1 MSRKPR
7 QKSQTGLYHITMR
20 GNGKQLLFE
29 DDEDRRRIL
38 SLIRSSIARFNIR
51 LIAWCLMGNHV
62 HLVLSD
68 SDDNMSEAMHLVMSC
83 YATSYNRRHG
93 HVGHVFQD
101 RFSSAS
107 ISSEEYLLDAI
118 RYVHLNPQKAGI
130 CPYDAYRWSSHLD
143 YVERDPYIA
152 TVDLALVRLAFPRVR
167 DYQAFMGAS
176 NGVVVR
182 PPTGGRI
189 DEDEALDVGLSLI
202 CPFGLSELSDV
213 KALDK
218 VKRNEI
224 LAAMRRAG
232 LSIRQIQRL
241 TGVGEWPIRKAG

>member
-143 YVERDPYIA
+143 YVERDPDIA

-202 CPFGLSELSDV
+202 RPFGLSELSDV

-241 TGVGEWPIRKAG
+241 TGVGEWSIRKAG

>member
-38 SLIRSSIARFNIR
+38 SLIWSSIARFNIR

-68 SDDNMSEAMHLVMSC
+68 SDDNMSEAMHLVMTC

-143 YVERDPYIA
+143 YVERDPDIA

-167 DYQAFMGAS
+167 DYQAFMDAS

-202 CPFGLSELSDV
+202 RLFGLSELSDV

-241 TGVGEWPIRKAG
+241 TGVGEWSIRKAG

>member
-7 QKSQTGLYHITMR
+7 QKSQIGLYHITMR

-29 DDEDRRRIL
+29 DDEDRKRLL
-38 SLIRSSIARFNIR
+38 SLVRSSVLRFNIK

-62 HLVLSD
+62 HLVVSD
-68 SDDNMSEAMHLVMSC
+68 PDDNVSEAMHLVMSC
-83 YATSYNRRHG
+83 YATWYNRRHG

-101 RFSSAS
+101 RFSSAPILS
-107 ISSEEYLLDAI
+107 DEYLLDAI
-118 RYVHLNPQKAGI
+118 RYVHFNPQKAGI
-130 CPYDAYRWSSHLD
+130 CLFDEYRWSSHLD
-143 YVERDPYIA
+143 YVERDPAIA
-152 TVDLALVRLAFPRVR
+152 TVDLAFVRFAFPRVR
-167 DYQAFMGAS
+167 DYQVFMSAS

-202 CPFGLSELSDV
+202 RSSGLSELSDV

-241 TGVGEWPIRKAG
+241 TGVGEWSIRKAG

>member
-68 SDDNMSEAMHLVMSC
+68 PDDNLSEAMHLVMSC
-83 YATSYNRRHG
+83 YATWYNRRHG

-118 RYVHLNPQKAGI
+118 RYVHFNPQKAGI
-130 CPYDAYRWSSHLD
+130 CPYDVYRWSSHLD
-143 YVERDPYIA
+143 YAERDPDIA
-152 TVDLALVRLAFPRVR
+152 TVDLALARFAFPRIC
-167 DYQAFMGAS
+167 DYLAFMDAS
-176 NGVVVR
+176 NGAVVR

-189 DEDEALDVGLSLI
+189 GEDEALDVGASLI
-202 CPFGLSELSDV
+202 RSFGLSELSAV

-218 VKRNEI
+218 SKRNEV
-224 LAAMRRAG
+224 LAAMREAG

-241 TGVGEWPIRKAG
+241 TGVGEWSIRKAG

>member
-68 SDDNMSEAMHLVMSC
+68 PDDNMSEAMHLVMSC
-83 YATSYNRRHG
+83 YATWYNRRHG

-118 RYVHLNPQKAGI
+118 RYVHFNPQKAGI
-130 CPYDAYRWSSHLD
+130 CPYDAYRWSSHL
-143 YVERDPYIA
+143 E
-152 TVDLALVRLAFPRVR
+152 
-167 DYQAFMGAS
+167 
-176 NGVVVR
+176 
-182 PPTGGRI
+182 
-189 DEDEALDVGLSLI
+189 
-202 CPFGLSELSDV
+202 
-213 KALDK
+213 
-218 VKRNEI
+218 
-224 LAAMRRAG
+224 
-232 LSIRQIQRL
+232 
-241 TGVGEWPIRKAG
+241 

>member
-7 QKSQTGLYHITMR
+7 QKSLIGLYHITMR

-38 SLIRSSIARFNIR
+38 SLVRSSIVRFNIR

-68 SDDNMSEAMHLVMSC
+68 PDDNVSEAMHLVMSC
-83 YATSYNRRHG
+83 YATCYNRRHG

-101 RFSSAS
+101 RFSSAP

-118 RYVHLNPQKAGI
+118 RYVHFNPQKAGI
-130 CPYDAYRWSSHLD
+130 CPYGAYRWSSHLD
-143 YVERDPYIA
+143 YVERDPDIA
-152 TVDLALVRLAFPRVR
+152 TVDLAFVRFAFPRVR
-167 DYQAFMGAS
+167 DYQTFMNAS
-176 NGVVVR
+176 NVVVVR
-182 PPTGGRI
+182 PSTGGRI
-189 DEDEALDVGLSLI
+189 DEDEALDVGISLVRL
-202 CPFGLSELSDV
+202 FGLSELSDV
-213 KALDK
+213 KSLDK
-218 VKRNEI
+218 TKRNEV
-224 LAAMRRAG
+224 LAAMRGAG

-241 TGVGEWPIRKAG
+241 TGVGEWSIRKAY

>member
-7 QKSQTGLYHITMR
+7 QQSLIGLYHITMR

-38 SLIRSSIARFNIR
+38 SLVRSSIVRFNIR

-68 SDDNMSEAMHLVMSC
+68 SDDNVSEAMHLVMSC
-83 YATSYNRRHG
+83 YATWYNRRHG

-101 RFSSAS
+101 RFSSAP

-118 RYVHLNPQKAGI
+118 RYVHFNPQKAGI
-130 CPYDAYRWSSHLD
+130 CPYGAYRWSSHLD
-143 YVERDPYIA
+143 YVERDPDIA
-152 TVDLALVRLAFPRVR
+152 TVDLAFVRFAFPRVR
-167 DYQAFMGAS
+167 DYQTFMNAS
-176 NGVVVR
+176 NVVVVR
-182 PPTGGRI
+182 PSTGGRI
-189 DEDEALDVGLSLI
+189 DEDEALDVGISLVRL
-202 CPFGLSELSDV
+202 FGLSELSDV
-213 KALDK
+213 KSLDK
-218 VKRNEI
+218 TKRNEV
-224 LAAMRRAG
+224 LAAMRGAG

-241 TGVGEWPIRKAG
+241 TGVGEWSIRKAC

>member
-29 DDEDRRRIL
+29 DDVDRRRIL
-38 SLIRSSIARFNIR
+38 SFIRSSITRFNIK

-62 HLVLSD
+62 HLVMSD
-68 SDDNMSEAMHLVMSC
+68 PGDNVSEAMHLVMSC
-83 YATSYNRRHG
+83 YASWYNRRHG

-101 RFSSAS
+101 RFSSAP

-118 RYVHLNPQKAGI
+118 RYVHFNPQKAGI
-130 CPYDAYRWSSHLD
+130 CPYGAYRWSSHLD
-143 YVERDPYIA
+143 YVERDPDIA
-152 TVDLALVRLAFPRVR
+152 TVDLAFVRFAFPSVR
-167 DYQAFMGAS
+167 DYQTFMNAS
-176 NGVVVR
+176 NVVVVR
-182 PPTGGRI
+182 PSTGGRI
-189 DEDEALDVGLSLI
+189 DEDEALDVGISLVRL
-202 CPFGLSELSDV
+202 FGLSELSDV

-218 VKRNEI
+218 TKRNEV
-224 LAAMRRAG
+224 LAAMRGAG

-241 TGVGEWPIRKAG
+241 TGVGEWSIRKAG

>member
-143 YVERDPYIA
+143 YVERDPDIA

-167 DYQAFMGAS
+167 DYQAFMDAS

-202 CPFGLSELSDV
+202 RPFGLNELSDV

-224 LAAMRRAG
+224 MAAMRRAG

-241 TGVGEWPIRKAG
+241 TGVGEWSIRKAG

>member
-7 QKSQTGLYHITMR
+7 QKSLIGLYHITMR

-38 SLIRSSIARFNIR
+38 SLVRSSIVRFNIR

-68 SDDNMSEAMHLVMSC
+68 SDDNVSEAMHLVMSC
-83 YATSYNRRHG
+83 YATWYNRRHG

-101 RFSSAS
+101 RFSSAP

-118 RYVHLNPQKAGI
+118 RYVHFNPQKAGI
-130 CPYDAYRWSSHLD
+130 CPYGAYRWSSHLD
-143 YVERDPYIA
+143 YVERDPDIA
-152 TVDLALVRLAFPRVR
+152 TVDLAFVRFAFPRVR
-167 DYQAFMGAS
+167 DYQTFMNAS
-176 NGVVVR
+176 NVVVVR
-182 PPTGGRI
+182 PSTGGRI
-189 DEDEALDVGLSLI
+189 DEDEALDVGISLVRL
-202 CPFGLSELSDV
+202 FGLSELSDV
-213 KALDK
+213 KSLDK
-218 VKRNEI
+218 TKRNEV
-224 LAAMRRAG
+224 LAAMRGAG

-241 TGVGEWPIRKAG
+241 TGVGEWSIRKAC